1 MNEDAQHQHAYEHRH
16 DRSEHHPQA
25 ANASPAA
32 AGRLKENW
40 RSSAAHLTV
49 DKFVLTP
56 FL

>member
-1 MNEDAQHQHAYEHRH
+1 MNEDAQHEHAYEHRH
-16 DRSEHHPQA
+16 DRSEHHPQT

-40 RSSAAHLTV
+40 RCGAAHLAL
-49 DKFVLTP
+49 DNFVLTP